1 MKYDK
6 KIYKIEYTK
15 GSGPGG
21 QHKNKVE
28 SCVVITHIPSGLQEK
43 CEDSRSKIQN
53 EKLAFERLNKRLD
66 EIKFSLKKEQLN
78 KKRKEAIE
86 KNGRI
91 RTYNFIRGEVEDHRT
106 KKKASIED
114 VLSGK
119 IELLK

>member
-53 EKLAFERLNKRLD
+53 EKIAFERLNKRLD
-66 EIKFSLKKEQLN
+66 EIKIKVKKEKLN
-78 KKRKEAIE
+78 DERKNAIE

-106 KKKASIED
+106 KKKAPIED
-114 VLSGK
+114 VLNGK

>member
-6 KIYKIEYTK
+6 KIFKFDYTK
-15 GSGPGG
+15 GTGPGG

-28 SCVVITHIPSGLQEK
+28 SCVVITHLPSGMQER

-53 EKLAFERLNKRLD
+53 EKIAFERLNKKLLQIQD
-66 EIKFSLKKEQLN
+66 NIKKELLN
-78 KKRKEAIE
+78 EKRKKAIE

-106 KKKASIED
+106 KKKAPIED
-114 VLSGK
+114 VLNGK